1 MGTKTEHLDELATNI
16 MWMREVLTERL
27 RQMRE
32 KLAQTSGEERE
43 QLEEYTPRLRAI
55 VLGMG
60 DLVDRIGIDVT
71 TDDPE
76 FGKQLRTYLGRR
88 G

>member
-1 MGTKTEHLDELATNI
+1 MGTKTEHLDELAANI
-16 MWMREVLTERL
+16 MWMREVLTDRL

-32 KLAQTSGEERE
+32 KLAQTSGEERK
-43 QLEEYTPRLRAI
+43 QLEEYAPRLRAI
-55 VLGMG
+55 ILGMG

-71 TDDPE
+71 TEDPE
-76 FGKQLRTYLGRR
+76 LSKQLRTYLGRR